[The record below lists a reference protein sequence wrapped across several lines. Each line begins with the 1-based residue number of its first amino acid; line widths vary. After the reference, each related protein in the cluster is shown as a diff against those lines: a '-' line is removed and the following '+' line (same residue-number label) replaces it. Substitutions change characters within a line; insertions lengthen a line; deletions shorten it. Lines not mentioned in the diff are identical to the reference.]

1 MYMEL
6 KKTRSRQLEHGSNCT
21 WSLRKLDLGSWSM
34 GLFVHGEFKKTRFR
48 QLEHGTICTGSLR
61 KHGITP
67 FFYVFN
73 VERSDRDS
81 KERKLF
87 LWLLNMEKDI
97 LVLDLSHLPL
107 G

>member
-1 MYMEL
+1 MV
-6 KKTRSRQLEHGSNCT
+6 
-21 WSLRKLDLGSWSM
+21 
-34 GLFVHGEFKKTRFR
+34 LFVHWEFKKTRFR

-87 LWLLNMEKDI
+87 LGLLNMEKDN